1 MASTTGHGSLR
12 AVAGRRPPGAERAS
26 PGVWQS
32 ARMTIID
39 VRTRKLGDDRVEAV
53 AITDAEEPDGSPVVV
68 RGYGPTPEEAIADA
82 KAKAEARVAG

>member
-1 MASTTGHGSLR
+1 M
-12 AVAGRRPPGAERAS
+12 PP
-26 PGVWQS
+26 PNGVWQS